1 MKNKEMIMQRFESI
15 MNLVGINPH
24 THDTQRTPERFW
36 EVLVCAT
43 KGYSQTVSLD
53 RLYDDKQ
60 ETVEHAAIRI
70 STGIPFTSFCEHH
83 WMPFIGTA
91 DIAYIPNG
99 KVTGMSK
106 LPQLVEKYAHRFQ
119 NQERMTEQIA
129 NEIEEVVKP
138 LGVYVIT
145 RARHTCELVEGYN
158 RDGPYVCSAI
168 RGIFTKDVN
177 PREEVLRLLGM

>member
-1 MKNKEMIMQRFESI
+1 MH
-15 MNLVGINPH
+15 LTGIDD
-24 THDTQRTPERFW
+24 DTDDTRRTPERFW
-36 EVLVCAT
+36 EVVVCAT
-43 KGYSQTVSLD
+43 KGYSQEVTLD
-53 RLYDDKQ
+53 RLYDDVQ
-60 ETVEHAAIRI
+60 EDPKHAAIRI

-83 WMPFIGTA
+83 WMPFTGTA

-129 NEIEEVVKP
+129 NEIVAVVKP

-145 RARHTCELVEGYN
+145 RARHACELVEGYN
-158 RDGPYVCSAI
+158 RDGPYICSAI
-168 RGIFTKDVN
+168 RGVFAENVN
-177 PREEVLRLLGM
+177 PREEVLRLLSK